1 MVPCVCVLCDPTCIL
16 FIHWVAWLF
25 RQGHQTT
32 SSSVAQLLVRTEK
45 TREAPCTY
53 GLMVLPLRISA
64 APRASPQ
71 APRVNGSLDLTG
83 PRGDAE
89 ALAGEGATGP
99 GRGVLR
105 LMSRP
110 LGSLTRCQRPGVN
123 SKCLSKPVSAPYGP

>member
-53 GLMVLPLRISA
+53 GLMFCHLES
-64 APRASPQ
+64 
-71 APRVNGSLDLTG
+71 
-83 PRGDAE
+83 
-89 ALAGEGATGP
+89 
-99 GRGVLR
+99 LR
-105 LMSRP
+105 L
-110 LGSLTRCQRPGVN
+110 PGPAHRLRVLMALLI
-123 SKCLSKPVSAPYGP
+123 SQALVGMRKRWRARGPQGQGVAS